1 MTAYQICV
9 RCESRW
15 PVSYQARQW
24 CPSCRG
30 LLLSPVDS
38 HVAVPPNRRNFR
50 WVVRSPQSDPEN
62 GPAPRAPQSTPTPEY
77 AEMPRWGLLD
87 RSREHD
93 EEPTRAET
101 LAGLAPTLLAGAAAV
116 FGLAAVAELVRYVV
130 LLVNRTRLI
139 EPIVLALSDSAVWA
153 TQIVGPLVALA
164 AAVASG
170 LRLIEVR
177 RHVFAERGTSDPRSP
192 GSVLFGAVV
201 PGVNLA
207 LPGVFLTEIA
217 DDNPRILRAVRIWWV
232 LLVSNAVLFVFV
244 LFWRQRD
251 ALQAKA
257 DAVLL
262 TAALAALAAAVA
274 VAALHI
280 LRLFDGTDLWGRPL
294 EHPRYTTATGP
305 AYAPIAE
312 IVPVPKAEPVQEER
326 ETDAERTPAVT
337 S

>member
-1 MTAYQICV
+1 MAAYQICV

-30 LLLSPVDS
+30 LLLSPVDT

-50 WVVRSPQSDPEN
+50 WVVRSPQSSSAERT
-62 GPAPRAPQSTPTPEY
+62 APRAAQPTATPAYDEI
-77 AEMPRWGLLD
+77 PRWGLLD
-87 RSREHD
+87 RPRPHA

-101 LAGLAPTLLAGAAAV
+101 LAGLAPTLLVGTAVV
-116 FGLAAVAELVRYVV
+116 FGLAAVAELARYVL

-177 RHVFAERGTSDPRSP
+177 RRVFAEHDTSDPRSP
-192 GSVLFGAVV
+192 GSLLFGVVV

-217 DDNPRILRAVRIWWV
+217 YDRPRLLRAVRIWWV
-232 LLVSNAVLFVFV
+232 LIVSNAVLFVFV

-251 ALQAKA
+251 SLQARA

-262 TAALAALAAAVA
+262 TAVVAGLAAVVALATLYV
-274 VAALHI
+274 
-280 LRLFDGTDLWGRPL
+280 LRLCDGADLQGRPL
-294 EHPRYTTATGP
+294 QQRRFTTATGP
-305 AYAPIAE
+305 VYAPIAE
-312 IVPVPKAEPVQEER
+312 IVPASAVR
-326 ETDAERTPAVT
+326 EDEHRIPAVT
-337 S
+337 P

>member
-1 MTAYQICV
+1 MAAYQICV

-30 LLLSPVDS
+30 LLLSPVDT

-50 WVVRSPQSDPEN
+50 WVVRPPQSEPAEDT
-62 GPAPRAPQSTPTPEY
+62 APRAPQSTATPAYE
-77 AEMPRWGLLD
+77 EVPRWGLLD
-87 RSREHD
+87 RPRPHD
-93 EEPTRAET
+93 EQPTRAET
-101 LAGLAPTLLAGAAAV
+101 FAGLAPTLLAGTAAV
-116 FGLAAVAELVRYVV
+116 FGLAAVAELARYVL

-164 AAVASG
+164 ASVASG

-177 RHVFAERGTSDPRSP
+177 RRVFADHGTSDPRSP
-192 GSVLFGAVV
+192 GSVLFGVVV
-201 PGVNLA
+201 PGVNLV

-217 DDNPRILRAVRIWWV
+217 HDRPRILRAVRIWWV
-232 LLVSNAVLFVFV
+232 LIVSNAVLFVFV

-251 ALQAKA
+251 ALQAMA

-262 TAALAALAAAVA
+262 TAVVAAMAAV
-274 VAALHI
+274 VALGALYV
-280 LRLFDGTDLWGRPL
+280 LRLFDGADLWGRPL
-294 EHPRYTTATGP
+294 EHHRFTMATGP

-312 IVPVPKAEPVQEER
+312 IVPAGAVQEDEH
-326 ETDAERTPAVT
+326 RTPVVT
-337 S
+337 P

>member
-1 MTAYQICV
+1 MAAYQICV
-9 RCESRW
+9 RCETRW

-30 LLLSPVDS
+30 LLLSPVDT
-38 HVAVPPNRRNFR
+38 HVPVPPDRRNFR
-50 WVVRSPQSDPEN
+50 WVVRPPQSDLAEDI
-62 GPAPRAPQSTPTPEY
+62 APHATQSTATPAYDEI
-77 AEMPRWGLLD
+77 PRWGLLD
-87 RSREHD
+87 RTRPHD
-93 EEPTRAET
+93 EEPSRAET
-101 LAGLAPTLLAGAAAV
+101 LADLAPTLLVGTAAV
-116 FGLAAVAELVRYVV
+116 FGLAAVAELVRYVL

-139 EPIVLALSDSAVWA
+139 EPMVLALSDSAVWA

-177 RHVFAERGTSDPRSP
+177 RRMFAEHGTSDPRSP
-192 GSVLFGAVV
+192 GSVLFGVVV
-201 PGVNLA
+201 PGINLA

-217 DDNPRILRAVRIWWV
+217 HDKPRILRAVRIWWV
-232 LLVSNAVLFVFV
+232 LIVSNAVLFVFV

-251 ALQAKA
+251 ALQARA

-262 TAALAALAAAVA
+262 TALVAALAAVVA
-274 VAALHI
+274 VATLHI
-280 LRLFDGTDLWGRPL
+280 LRLFDGADLQGRPL
-294 EHPRYTTATGP
+294 AQRRFTTATGP

-312 IVPVPKAEPVQEER
+312 IVPAPAVQEDEH
-326 ETDAERTPAVT
+326 RTPAVA

>member
-1 MTAYQICV
+1 MAAYQICV

-30 LLLSPVDS
+30 LLLSPVDT

-50 WVVRSPQSDPEN
+50 WVVRPQQSEPAEDT
-62 GPAPRAPQSTPTPEY
+62 APRAPQSTATPSYDEI
-77 AEMPRWGLLD
+77 PRWGLLD
-87 RSREHD
+87 RPRPHD

-101 LAGLAPTLLAGAAAV
+101 LAGLAPTLLAGTAAV
-116 FGLAAVAELVRYVV
+116 FGLAAVAELARYVL

-177 RHVFAERGTSDPRSP
+177 GRVFADHGTSDPRSP
-192 GSVLFGAVV
+192 GSVLFGVVV
-201 PGVNLA
+201 PGVNLV

-217 DDNPRILRAVRIWWV
+217 HDRPRILRAVRIWWV
-232 LLVSNAVLFVFV
+232 LIVSNAVLFVFV

-251 ALQAKA
+251 ALQARA

-262 TAALAALAAAVA
+262 TAVVAAMAAV
-274 VAALHI
+274 VALGALYVV
-280 LRLFDGTDLWGRPL
+280 RLFDGADLWGRPL
-294 EHPRYTTATGP
+294 EHRRFTTATGP

-312 IVPVPKAEPVQEER
+312 IVPAGAVHEDEHRSPV
-326 ETDAERTPAVT
+326 VT
-337 S
+337 Q